1 METRRPTIALPVRS
15 AAAARHQN
23 CFDAIEAAGGH
34 LADIWDDYDANAFDG
49 LLIPGGGDV
58 DPARYHRANAGSEAP
73 DPELDARQFAAIE
86 AFLKAGKPVMGICRG
101 HQVVNVYFGGTLIQ
115 DIPSQYAPPAGKP
128 VLYHSQVN
136 DRDGAHM
143 SYASPGSFVANVYG
157 TTDLPVNTA
166 HHQAV
171 ETPGEGLEAVQ
182 WAEDGT
188 IEAMRHRTLPVVTVQ
203 WHPERM
209 CLRHA
214 REDTVDGLP
223 VIRFFVD
230 MCRR

>member
-1 METRRPTIALPVRS
+1 MDTRPTIGLIVRP
-15 AAAARHQN
+15 AAAPRHRN
-23 CFDAIEAAGGH
+23 CFDAMEAAGAR
-34 LADIWDDYDANAFDG
+34 LVDIWENFDAAAFDG

-58 DPARYHRANAGSEAP
+58 NPALYHRGNLGSETP
-73 DPELDARQFAAIE
+73 DPELDAGQFAAID
-86 AFLKAGKPVMGICRG
+86 AFLAAGKPVMGICRG
-101 HQVVNVYFGGTLIQ
+101 HQLLNVYFGGTLIQ
-115 DIPSQYAPPAGKP
+115 DIPTRYVPPEGVEKR
-128 VLYHSQVN
+128 YHSQVN

-143 SYASPGSFVANVYG
+143 TRALPGSFVAGLYG
-157 TTDLPVNTA
+157 EAFPVNTA

-171 ETPGEGLEAVQ
+171 ETLGEGLTAVQ
-182 WAEDGT
+182 WAEDG
-188 IEAMRHRTLPVVTVQ
+188 IVEASCHRSLPVVTVQ

-223 VIRFFVD
+223 VLRYFVE